1 MKKFKNLFLRIFVL
15 VLALFVAIFFP
26 MIKLASGDDLTYI
39 YNTFIGNKS
48 KYNGIIEVWN
58 IDSFESGTASKL
70 SFLEN
75 VGKSFQKLNKGTYV
89 IVRNLTKGECQNLLS
104 NGEKPDVISCSYETF
119 DVIKNYL
126 RVFNS
131 FENLGGV
138 YKNYLNA
145 GKNASGDL
153 VGLAWCTGFYA
164 LISTKVKLEKANK
177 YAEDVKLNEIA
188 FNSDYEYKIGKKHKK
203 SDSLV
208 YGTGGGI
215 MPKNALLAY
224 NRAGSIQINDT
235 ENELIYKSGYAAYSS
250 FLSNNATILL
260 GTQRD
265 ICRMVKREANGKVS
279 DVIIQKLMNWT
290 DLVQFAFIT
299 NFGDSLR
306 QDYGEK
312 FAKFLTESENQKVI
326 ENIGMFPV
334 IGVFETNYKGVMRD
348 IILENFSDLEVK
360 SIF

>member
-1 MKKFKNLFLRIFVL
+1 MKNLKNIFLRVFVL
-15 VLALFVAIFFP
+15 ALALFVAIFFP
-26 MIKLASGDDLTYI
+26 MIKLAGGDDLSYI
-39 YNTFIGNKS
+39 YSTFIGNKS

-58 IDSFESGTASKL
+58 IDSFESGTASKS

-75 VGKSFQKLNKGTYV
+75 VGKRFQKLNKGTYV
-89 IVRNLTKGECQNLLS
+89 IVRNLTKGECENLLS
-104 NGEKPDVISCSYETF
+104 SGEKPDVFSCSYEIF

-126 RVFNS
+126 RGFNGTD
-131 FENLGGV
+131 NLGGV
-138 YKNYLNA
+138 YENYLNA
-145 GKNASGDL
+145 GKNASGEL

-164 LISTKVKLEKANK
+164 LISTKAKLEKANK

-188 FNSDYEYKIGKKHKK
+188 FNSDYEYKVGKKQKK
-203 SDSLV
+203 SVSLV
-208 YGTGGGI
+208 YGTSGGI

-224 NRAGSIQINDT
+224 NRAGSIQINET

-279 DVIIQKLMNWT
+279 DILIQKLMNWT

-299 NFGDSLR
+299 SFGDSIR
-306 QDYGEK
+306 QEYGEK
-312 FAKFLTESENQKVI
+312 FAKFLTENENQKAI
-326 ENIGMFPV
+326 ENIGMFPIISV
-334 IGVFETNYKGVMRD
+334 SETNFKGVMRD
-348 IILENFSDLEVK
+348 IILENFSNIEVK